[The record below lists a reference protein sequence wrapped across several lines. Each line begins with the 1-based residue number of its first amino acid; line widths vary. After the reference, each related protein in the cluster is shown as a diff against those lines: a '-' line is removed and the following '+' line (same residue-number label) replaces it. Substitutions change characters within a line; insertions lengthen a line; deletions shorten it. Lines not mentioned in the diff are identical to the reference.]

1 MPRPRKLPDGSHS
14 TVYRPPPVN
23 SQNHRV
29 INHRYTETGA
39 GRSTTVSIP
48 LALKTPDIPGI
59 PEDLVNTLIE
69 MPPEDENMSYAGGG
83 SIGSDASTSFT
94 YDFAKSLMATQNGDE
109 EALDSEPLKR
119 VQNYLAEWR
128 PEIPRYL
135 KEILRHEGLESV
147 RNQINCACGQADR
160 MNEYGTGYRCT
171 DCFDSLLWC
180 QACIVTRHGCSPFHR
195 IENWTGAYFKKT
207 SLYDLGHVFHLGHTA
222 DRPCLGAYSNHKF
235 TVIDTTRIHTIS
247 VRFCL
252 ELMYPLKVRSREVL
266 RMIREWRHLRM
277 LKHAGVG
284 YKGVDQDVPGIL
296 AVKCAACPHPGINI
310 PGDWA
315 SNREKIWLYKVFFAL
330 DANFRLTRFN
340 VSSEARDPGFNKGRA
355 YFVDDPTLQYHL
367 ASFAGRW
374 PAEKSD
380 CSDHDAIKL
389 ANRRGDHNLS
399 TTGLALATCARHDTI
414 HANSGVDLRL
424 GEEYL
429 LMDYSLLS
437 AIQSFPNLPVTA
449 SYDIMCQFSKKLYAR
464 IGSYPDMLK
473 TPTPFPRYQL
483 LVPKFHLA
491 AHKESCV
498 WSFSYNYAPGVG
510 RTDGEGVERNWAIT
524 NSLSGST
531 KKMGPGSRRDTL
543 DDHFGDFN
551 WRKMI
556 SLASHLHSKAVEAAT
571 VREEMVRA
579 FHAASEGLQE
589 STKKQWRQ
597 MVLAWE
603 ADPDKRMPN
612 AYEHTI
618 RKYTMNR
625 TRLELA
631 KEDAD
636 LIGNDTAAQAGLEL
650 EEQLRRLKFD
660 MKTVTEGSTDLVRAK
675 TTERS
680 TSLRR
685 RVEVF
690 AELQALHMPITV
702 ILRQQLASSGQT
714 HFVYDLP
721 LLLPSQ
727 VFRLGSSCDLVLLD
741 FEWRLRYA
749 AAHDAL
755 EQMRKH
761 LLERNW
767 SIDWKRRYGHG
778 VRDGTRSANDVSKLT
793 DKVEACAARYR
804 IHYAVLSTLA
814 EKLGKVGWSAD
825 LRELRD
831 SDIRAISR
839 GNEETLRLGEGYV
852 VTSWIWNTSG
862 LRVSWCKARARA
874 LRWQEECVLLQEEMR
889 RVRAFLE
896 HEVNKWKLRASEASG
911 DQASGDPGASAYA
924 HRQASIH
931 GNIKDFCIEKWT
943 GLDAMLAGGL
953 GGISLHGEQLFVN

>member
-23 SQNHRV
+23 SQNHYV
-29 INHRYTETGA
+29 INHCYTETGA
-39 GRSTTVSIP
+39 GRLTTVSIP

-69 MPPEDENMSYAGGG
+69 MPPEDENMSYSGGG

-94 YDFAKSLMATQNGDE
+94 YDFVKSLMATQNGYE

-135 KEILRHEGLESV
+135 KEILRHEGLESM
-147 RNQINCACGQADR
+147 RNQINCACDQADR

-180 QACIVTRHGCSPFHR
+180 QAYIFLSPNR
-195 IENWTGAYFKKT
+195 ELDGSLLQENK
-207 SLYDLGHVFHLGHTA
+207 LVRLGSCF
-222 DRPCLGAYSNHKF
+222 PSWSYCGAYSNHKF

-247 VRFCL
+247 VRFCRCHLAVEDRYQLLRARLYPATMNLPQNVATFSFL
-252 ELMYPLKVRSREVL
+252 EFFQKLSFMSKVSATEYYSAIERMTDNTGTRTPPVRSREVL
-266 RMIREWRHLRM
+266 RMICEWRHLRM

-330 DANFRLTRFN
+330 DANFRLIHFN

-380 CSDHDAIKL
+380 CSNHNAIKL

-414 HANSGVDLRL
+414 HANSGVDLCL
-424 GEEYL
+424 GEEL
-429 LMDYSLLS
+429 GLDHIPTCSKRQPRFLIINFLFP
-437 AIQSFPNLPVTA
+437 SFTW
-449 SYDIMCQFSKKLYAR
+449 
-464 IGSYPDMLK
+464 
-473 TPTPFPRYQL
+473 QL
-483 LVPKFHLA
+483 
-491 AHKESCV
+491 
-498 WSFSYNYAPGVG
+498 
-510 RTDGEGVERNWAIT
+510 TRN
-524 NSLSGST
+524 
-531 KKMGPGSRRDTL
+531 
-543 DDHFGDFN
+543 
-551 WRKMI
+551 
-556 SLASHLHSKAVEAAT
+556 
-571 VREEMVRA
+571 RA
-579 FHAASEGLQE
+579 FGAFHTTMHQEWDVQMGKE

-603 ADPDKRMPN
+603 ANPDKRMPN
-612 AYEHTI
+612 AYEHTV

-625 TRLELA
+625 TQLELA

-660 MKTVTEGSTDLVRAK
+660 MKTATEGSTDLVRAK

-680 TSLRR
+680 TSLHR

-727 VFRLGSSCDLVLLD
+727 VFRLGSSS
-741 FEWRLRYA
+741 
-749 AAHDAL
+749 AHDAL
-755 EQMRKH
+755 EQMHKQ

-778 VRDGTRSANDVSKLT
+778 VRDGTRSANDV
-793 DKVEACAARYR
+793 
-804 IHYAVLSTLA
+804 ILSTLA

-852 VTSWIWNTSG
+852 VTSWIWNTS
-862 LRVSWCKARARA
+862 
-874 LRWQEECVLLQEEMR
+874 
-889 RVRAFLE
+889 E

-911 DQASGDPGASAYA
+911 DPGASA
-924 HRQASIH
+924 
-931 GNIKDFCIEKWT
+931 
-943 GLDAMLAGGL
+943 
-953 GGISLHGEQLFVN
+953 

>member
-135 KEILRHEGLESV
+135 KEILRHEGLES
-147 RNQINCACGQADR
+147 
-160 MNEYGTGYRCT
+160 
-171 DCFDSLLWC
+171 
-180 QACIVTRHGCSPFHR
+180 
-195 IENWTGAYFKKT
+195 
-207 SLYDLGHVFHLGHTA
+207 
-222 DRPCLGAYSNHKF
+222 
-235 TVIDTTRIHTIS
+235 
-247 VRFCL
+247 
-252 ELMYPLKVRSREVL
+252 VRSREVL

-636 LIGNDTAAQAGLEL
+636 LIGNDTAAQAVSARISRNQLICQGLEL

-660 MKTVTEGSTDLVRAK
+660 MKTVTEGSTDL
-675 TTERS
+675 
-680 TSLRR
+680 
-685 RVEVF
+685 
-690 AELQALHMPITV
+690 ALHMPITV

-862 LRVSWCKARARA
+862 IDKTDDLSLAECLRVSWCKARARA

-896 HEVNKWKLRASEASG
+896 HEVNKWKLRASE
-911 DQASGDPGASAYA
+911 ASGDPGASAYA

>member
-1 MPRPRKLPDGSHS
+1 
-14 TVYRPPPVN
+14 
-23 SQNHRV
+23 
-29 INHRYTETGA
+29 
-39 GRSTTVSIP
+39 
-48 LALKTPDIPGI
+48 
-59 PEDLVNTLIE
+59 
-69 MPPEDENMSYAGGG
+69 
-83 SIGSDASTSFT
+83 
-94 YDFAKSLMATQNGDE
+94 
-109 EALDSEPLKR
+109 
-119 VQNYLAEWR
+119 
-128 PEIPRYL
+128 
-135 KEILRHEGLESV
+135 
-147 RNQINCACGQADR
+147 
-160 MNEYGTGYRCT
+160 
-171 DCFDSLLWC
+171 
-180 QACIVTRHGCSPFHR
+180 
-195 IENWTGAYFKKT
+195 
-207 SLYDLGHVFHLGHTA
+207 
-222 DRPCLGAYSNHKF
+222 
-235 TVIDTTRIHTIS
+235 
-247 VRFCL
+247 
-252 ELMYPLKVRSREVL
+252 
-266 RMIREWRHLRM
+266 MIREWRHLRM

-284 YKGVDQDVPGIL
+284 YKGMDQDVPGIL

-330 DANFRLTRFN
+330 NANFRLICFN

-389 ANRRGDHNLS
+389 VNRRGDHNLS

-429 LMDYSLLS
+429 LLDYSLLS

-449 SYDIMCQFSKKLYAR
+449 SYDIMCQFSKKL
-464 IGSYPDMLK
+464 
-473 TPTPFPRYQL
+473 
-483 LVPKFHLA
+483 
-491 AHKESCV
+491 
-498 WSFSYNYAPGVG
+498 FSYNYAPGVG
-510 RTDGEGVERNWAIT
+510 RTDGEGVEQNWAIT

-556 SLASHLHSKAVEAAT
+556 SLASHLHSKVVEAAT

-579 FHAASEGLQE
+579 FHAASEGLWE

-625 TRLELA
+625 TQLELA

-650 EEQLRRLKFD
+650 EEQLRHLKFD

-680 TSLRR
+680 TSLHR

-741 FEWRLRYA
+741 FEWRLHYA

-761 LLERNW
+761 LLECNW

-778 VRDGTRSANDVSKLT
+778 VRDGTRSANDYYPHWQ
-793 DKVEACAARYR
+793 R
-804 IHYAVLSTLA
+804 
-814 EKLGKVGWSAD
+814 
-825 LRELRD
+825 
-831 SDIRAISR
+831 
-839 GNEETLRLGEGYV
+839 
-852 VTSWIWNTSG
+852 SWA
-862 LRVSWCKARARA
+862 K
-874 LRWQEECVLLQEEMR
+874 
-889 RVRAFLE
+889 
-896 HEVNKWKLRASEASG
+896 
-911 DQASGDPGASAYA
+911 
-924 HRQASIH
+924 
-931 GNIKDFCIEKWT
+931 
-943 GLDAMLAGGL
+943 
-953 GGISLHGEQLFVN
+953 

>member
-1 MPRPRKLPDGSHS
+1 
-14 TVYRPPPVN
+14 
-23 SQNHRV
+23 
-29 INHRYTETGA
+29 
-39 GRSTTVSIP
+39 
-48 LALKTPDIPGI
+48 
-59 PEDLVNTLIE
+59 
-69 MPPEDENMSYAGGG
+69 
-83 SIGSDASTSFT
+83 
-94 YDFAKSLMATQNGDE
+94 
-109 EALDSEPLKR
+109 
-119 VQNYLAEWR
+119 
-128 PEIPRYL
+128 YL
-135 KEILRHEGLESV
+135 KEILQHEGLESV
-147 RNQINCACGQADR
+147 RNQINCACGQADW

-207 SLYDLGHVFHLGHTA
+207 SLYNLGHVFHLGHTA

-247 VRFCL
+247 VRFCRCHLAVEDRYQLLRARLYPATMNLPQTVATFSFL
-252 ELMYPLKVRSREVL
+252 EFFQKLSFMSKVSATEYYSAIEWMTDNTGTRTPPVRSREVL

-355 YFVDDPTLQYHL
+355 YFVDDPTLQDHL
-367 ASFAGRW
+367 ASFAGCW

-380 CSDHDAIKL
+380 CSNHDAIKL

-437 AIQSFPNLPVTA
+437 AIQSFPNLPVMA

-491 AHKESCV
+491 AHKESCI

-510 RTDGEGVERNWAIT
+510 RTDGEGVERNWAIA

-531 KKMGPGSRRDTL
+531 KKMGPGSQRDTL

-556 SLASHLHSKAVEAAT
+556 SLGVFCPSFKLCVWSLLYMLASHLHSKAVEAAT
-571 VREEMVRA
+571 VREEM
-579 FHAASEGLQE
+579 
-589 STKKQWRQ
+589 KQWRQ

-636 LIGNDTAAQAGLEL
+636 LIGNDTAAQAVSARISRNQLICQGLEL
-650 EEQLRRLKFD
+650 EEQLRHLKFD

-761 LLERNW
+761 LLEHNW
-767 SIDWKRRYGHG
+767 SIDWKRQYGHG
-778 VRDGTRSANDVSKLT
+778 VRDGTRSANNVSKLT

-839 GNEETLRLGEGYV
+839 RNEETLRLGEGYV

-862 LRVSWCKARARA
+862 IDKTDDLSLAECLQVSWCKARARA

-889 RVRAFLE
+889 
-896 HEVNKWKLRASEASG
+896 
-911 DQASGDPGASAYA
+911 
-924 HRQASIH
+924 
-931 GNIKDFCIEKWT
+931 
-943 GLDAMLAGGL
+943 
-953 GGISLHGEQLFVN
+953 